1 MQMAALVAKTLVGE
15 ARRTWRATAISTLM
29 RRFNI
34 YAIEHKKSLEKD
46 PEKRARITRVSG
58 NLRVCLFTKY
68 VDTFIREVKEARRV
82 LGEEKCKSLADGIA
96 GTKNK
101 RSEEERRVFIDGFE
115 ESVRECVHTHYKAE
129 WVRGYEATAVMD
141 GKVFLRILTKR
152 NGLEP
157 QIDAEMIAR
166 KIPTEMKD
174 FVEKFGAGDERLD
187 EVPILEK
194 KRLLRRHEALVGIQK
209 NEMLSLDEAIKKTNV
224 ILPVSEA
231 MKLVLRQQQE
241 IMARQ

>member
-1 MQMAALVAKTLVGE
+1 M
-15 ARRTWRATAISTLM
+15 
-29 RRFNI
+29 
-34 YAIEHKKSLEKD
+34 
-46 PEKRARITRVSG
+46 SG

-101 RSEEERRVFIDGFE
+101 RSKEERRVFIDGFK

-129 WVRGYEATAVMD
+129 SVRGYEATAVMD
-141 GKVFLRILTKR
+141 GKVFLRILSKR

-174 FVEKFGAGDERLD
+174 FIKKFGSGNERLD

-194 KRLLRRHEALVGIQK
+194 KRLLPLRRHEAWVGIQK
-209 NEMLSLDEAIKKTNV
+209 NKMLSLDEVFKKINA

-231 MKLVLRQQQE
+231 MKLVLKQQQE
-241 IMARQ
+241 IMSR